1 MLDLF
6 NWRHGVG
13 STLSIKVTPKAS
25 ANRIKVETQ
34 SDGSLLY
41 RVYVTVAAEDGKANA
56 AVIALIA
63 KELGIAKSKVSIVRG
78 HTSRD
83 KIIKIAQD

>member
-63 KELGIAKSKVSIVRG
+63 KELGIAKSKVSIARG

-83 KIIKIAQD
+83 KIIKVDQD